1 MSRIKLFEVYDNK
14 IDIAQIYLRSS
25 LTNLIL
31 SYFFKADQKRF
42 SWNCFTTSNFRKIND
57 FSKHL
62 NKGYCLKTL
71 T

>member
-42 SWNCFTTSNFRKIND
+42 S
-57 FSKHL
+57 
-62 NKGYCLKTL
+62 
-71 T
+71 